1 MKFDPNA
8 ALFELYHLF
17 MWEFQQWHEELQP
30 GSSSSTEEE
39 N

>member
-8 ALFELYHLF
+8 ALFELYHSF
-17 MWEFQQWHEELQP
+17 MYEFEQWHEELQ
-30 GSSSSTEEE
+30 SSRSSSTEEE